1 MDFEIRFQG
10 LDSSDPLREHAEL
23 LVLAHLGRFRAEL
36 TQVLI
41 VVGRRNG
48 GTRPQEIRC
57 EITATGPRLPGTTVD
72 HRGLNAFP
80 ALSLAIQRAGRAVL
94 HDLGRAGLRSAAAR
108 GSRGAPAGKS

>member
-10 LDSSDPLREHAEL
+10 LASSDPLREHAEL

-36 TQVLI
+36 TQVSIIL
-41 VVGRRNG
+41 GRRNG
-48 GTRPQEIRC
+48 GTRPPEIRC

-80 ALSLAIQRAGRAVL
+80 ALSLAIQRAARAVR
-94 HDLGRAGLRSAAAR
+94 HDLGRVRPRRRIA
-108 GSRGAPAGKS
+108 

>member
-10 LDSSDPLREHAEL
+10 LESSDPLREHAEL
-23 LVLAHLGRFRAEL
+23 LVLAHLGRFRSEL
-36 TQVLI
+36 TQVSV

-48 GTRPQEIRC
+48 GSRPPEIRC

-80 ALSLAIQRAGRAVL
+80 ALSLAIQRAARAVR
-94 HDLGRAGLRSAAAR
+94 HDLGRARPR
-108 GSRGAPAGKS
+108 HRAG

>member
-10 LDSSDPLREHAEL
+10 LEGSDPLREHAEL
-23 LVLAHLGRFRAEL
+23 MVLAHLGRFRSEL
-36 TQVLI
+36 TRVSV

-48 GTRPQEIRC
+48 GSRPPEFRC

-80 ALSLAIQRAGRAVL
+80 ALSLAIQRAARAIR
-94 HDLGRAGLRSAAAR
+94 HDLGRGRHR
-108 GSRGAPAGKS
+108 H